1 MRDMVLYGVLRLAL
15 WAVIWWL
22 LTLADMGVAL
32 AGVLA
37 ALIAMLISI
46 LALNRLRD
54 SAAMRWKEADE
65 RRRERRGPSVDED
78 ADEEDSLLDRDD
90 QDDRDDRDD
99 QDDRGDQDDQ
109 DDRDDRDTAE
119 EDDALPDEDVAEK
132 DAVLDRD
139 VASKDSPVEGD
150 GASAPRA
157 QGQADGESEASRSG
171 PADLPSSAM
180 PADEEQEP
188 ITRPDR

>member
-90 QDDRDDRDD
+90 QDDRDDRD
-99 QDDRGDQDDQ
+99 
-109 DDRDDRDTAE
+109 TAE